1 MIFSTFPDHAQSQIF
16 REPSPNF
23 PGATA
28 AGSTAACR
36 ARRYAPAQEPHFA
49 SHGGPAESR
58 VLHPLPTC
66 QNEGYSRVITPP
78 TRRYAWL
85 TRGYQRGIWLPE
97 MQAERRVSRVP
108 FSAGLSNSPRSFAPL
123 DVWTGPFRTPRP
135 IR

>member
-1 MIFSTFPDHAQSQIF
+1 MLFGKPVPTFPGHAQSQIF
-16 REPSPNF
+16 REPSPNS
-23 PGATA
+23 PGTKA
-28 AGSTAACR
+28 AGSAAARR

-97 MQAERRVSRVP
+97 MQAERRVKRGSIFGRIVKQP
-108 FSAGLSNSPRSFAPL
+108 PC
-123 DVWTGPFRTPRP
+123 
-135 IR
+135 